1 MIEYRDWLTRKFV
14 NLDLSNKCTLE
25 CPRCSRR
32 KFKNKKDIPGH
43 YMTDEEWK
51 MYLTYFDSFLFCGQF
66 SDPMM
71 HPKFPNMLKDI
82 HSVQKRA
89 EVYIAASHRNKDFFV
104 KCFKA
109 LPASSW
115 IFGIDGLPANSSK
128 YRIRQDGEK
137 LFDMMLLSKEYVE
150 NTIWQYIIFKY
161 NEYEMDQARELAEKY
176 NIQISFLKS
185 NRFAISN
192 DVYKPSEGLYIKKED
207 DRYVP

>member
-1 MIEYRDWLTRKFV
+1 
-14 NLDLSNKCTLE
+14 
-25 CPRCSRR
+25 
-32 KFKNKKDIPGH
+32 
-43 YMTDEEWK
+43 
-51 MYLTYFDSFLFCGQF
+51 
-66 SDPMM
+66 M